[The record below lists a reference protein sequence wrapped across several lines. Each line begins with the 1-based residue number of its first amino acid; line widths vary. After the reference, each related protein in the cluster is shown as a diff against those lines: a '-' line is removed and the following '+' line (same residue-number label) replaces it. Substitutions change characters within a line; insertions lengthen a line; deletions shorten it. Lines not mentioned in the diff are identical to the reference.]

1 MMLLWLI
8 SKKIKNKRNGV
19 LNPFFYIINCKI
31 NPEVTP
37 IKYINAEII
46 RFCFIFLLVLNNTIN
61 PTPAPVSNPATKEAI
76 FITFSIYKL
85 VIITDA
91 AQFGISPIKLDT
103 IGPKKILFFIIISI
117 LSSPTAQIITF
128 IINVIIKIYI
138 VIFIV

>member
-8 SKKIKNKRNGV
+8 LKKIKNKRNGV

-61 PTPAPVSNPATKEAI
+61 PTPAPVSNPATKEIRSGGKDPAGENQGDDL
-76 FITFSIYKL
+76 TNPVYCVK
-85 VIITDA
+85 V
-91 AQFGISPIKLDT
+91 
-103 IGPKKILFFIIISI
+103 
-117 LSSPTAQIITF
+117 
-128 IINVIIKIYI
+128 
-138 VIFIV
+138 